1 MATYSS
7 ILAWEVPWTEKPGR
21 LWSMK
26 LESDMTVRMSTDTC
40 KALMKHITFLHVF
53 VQSKLLYEILFIPG
67 AQLIEKLVT
76 LLNETVLFSY
86 PKDIF

>member
-1 MATYSS
+1 
-7 ILAWEVPWTEKPGR
+7 
-21 LWSMK
+21 
-26 LESDMTVRMSTDTC
+26 
-40 KALMKHITFLHVF
+40 MKHITFLHVF